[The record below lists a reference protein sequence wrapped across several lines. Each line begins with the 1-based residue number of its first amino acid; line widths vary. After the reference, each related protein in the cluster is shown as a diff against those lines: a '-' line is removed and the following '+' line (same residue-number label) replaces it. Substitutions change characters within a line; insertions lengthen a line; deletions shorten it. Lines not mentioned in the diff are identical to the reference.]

1 MPRPSP
7 APRDLRAQR
16 TRAALLSAF
25 NELVLARP
33 YESIR
38 VADVIASARVGRSTF
53 YEHFR
58 DKDHLLRASLAAP
71 ISALATL
78 LDARQDVAHA
88 EAMLLHFAENRR
100 RALALLRGTP
110 HRHLVRALREQLE
123 PRLAAHA
130 LRNGTRDGARS
141 GGASQPRLM
150 TLATTQLAGALLAVL
165 EAWLGEELEGSAK
178 EIARAMQ
185 SAALSLRGHATR

>member
-1 MPRPSP
+1 MPRPAVNDRSP
-7 APRDLRAQR
+7 ATRDARAQR

-58 DKDHLLRASLAAP
+58 DKDHLLRASLAGP
-71 ISALATL
+71 IGALTTL

-88 EAMLLHFAENRR
+88 EGMLLHFAENRR

-130 LRNGTRDGARS
+130 PNGRS
-141 GGASQPRLM
+141 GSRAPLL
-150 TLATTQLAGALLAVL
+150 LATTQLAGALLAVL
-165 EAWLGEELEGSAK
+165 EAWLGEEVEGSAK

-185 SAALSLRGHATR
+185 SAALALRGGAAR